1 MHPDLVR
8 KQYDFELD
16 QRNGLTSAT
25 NIPLVAI
32 TVVASA
38 TSVILVDY
46 RYGFD
51 YLTYAFG
58 IFTAATL
65 GAIAFSVYSL
75 FRSFW
80 NYDYQ
85 KLPRST
91 DLLKH
96 SQDLYSWHVQNGSNS
111 AEARTHA
118 DADFADY
125 LFGRIAEATDW
136 NGQNNTV
143 RGNRL
148 HRAIAAIA
156 LGVTLLF
163 PSALLYAYNKV
174 TVEDKVHQ
182 VRIIN
187 PAQNLIKEN
196 SLTSKNNQGSG
207 LPASAPAP
215 APAPKPFSAAKP
227 SGPPN
232 LVFKGNSDL
241 NKPSADSTPP
251 RK

>member
-1 MHPDLVR
+1 MHPDLAR

-38 TSVILVDY
+38 ISVVLIDY
-46 RYGFD
+46 RYGSD

-58 IFTAATL
+58 IFATATL
-65 GAIAFSVYSL
+65 CAIVFSVYSL

-85 KLPRST
+85 KLPRSA

-96 SQDLYSWHVQNGSNS
+96 SQDLYSWHAQNGSS
-111 AEARTHA
+111 SVEARILA
-118 DADFADY
+118 DADFTDY
-125 LFGRIAEATDW
+125 LVEKIAEATDW
-136 NGQNNTV
+136 NGQNNMV

-148 HRAIAAIA
+148 HRATAAIA
-156 LGVTLLF
+156 LGVMLLL
-163 PSALLYAYNKV
+163 PTALLYTYRKV
-174 TVEDKVHQ
+174 TAEDKVYQ
-182 VRIIN
+182 VRIAD
-187 PAQNLIKEN
+187 PVQKSIKEN
-196 SLTSKNNQGSG
+196 NLTTSNNQGSSQ
-207 LPASAPAP
+207 PASAPAP
-215 APAPKPFSAAKP
+215 APAPAPVPTAKP

-241 NKPSADSTPP
+241 TKPSTGSTSP
-251 RK
+251 KK